1 LFVGALVA
9 TFVLD
14 VLYSYLPVVSSF
26 DVARLDFLYPV
37 TYVMLA
43 AVALHPGSDEL
54 TTAGPPSVRMH
65 PARLLLL
72 GSSLGLAS
80 VTLILTKS
88 DSLTTR
94 SVLVGLSVLLS
105 AAVVSRFALTV
116 RARESAQEALAYQAT
131 HDELTGT
138 VNRVLLIDRIGHAL
152 ARTRT
157 REPLAVMY
165 LDLDRFKSINDTLGH
180 QVGDL
185 LLVEVA
191 RRIGATLRR
200 SDTLGRFGGDEF
212 VVLCEDIEPEVVS
225 KVAARI
231 VAAVALP
238 MPVGTATL
246 HVTVSIGIA
255 VSGVEPIEVDTLI
268 RSADAAMYAA
278 KRLGGNRFELYDTA
292 LRERLKQRREIEE
305 ALRSATLHTEL
316 ALDYQPVV
324 RPTDGTVAGFEALL
338 RWRRADGTLITPDE
352 FIPIAEE
359 TGLIV
364 PIGDWVIEHACDQ
377 LRAWE
382 RQGID
387 DPWISINVSVLQLRH
402 GALLET
408 FERAIARTG
417 ANPARIVLEL
427 TESALVGEDEAD
439 TPQLDELRRLGVR
452 IAIDD
457 FGTGYSGLAY
467 LRKLPVDMI
476 KIDQSFVAEIVTDA
490 TASSV
495 LFAIVQLAHVLG
507 FEVIAEGAETGSQV
521 DVLRTLDC
529 DYIQGFYYA
538 EPAIPL
544 AATVIA
550 RNGLPGSALVPDGRG
565 AKLRKVPD

>member
-1 LFVGALVA
+1 
-9 TFVLD
+9 
-14 VLYSYLPVVSSF
+14 
-26 DVARLDFLYPV
+26 
-37 TYVMLA
+37 
-43 AVALHPGSDEL
+43 
-54 TTAGPPSVRMH
+54 
-65 PARLLLL
+65 
-72 GSSLGLAS
+72 
-80 VTLILTKS
+80 
-88 DSLTTR
+88 
-94 SVLVGLSVLLS
+94 
-105 AAVVSRFALTV
+105 
-116 RARESAQEALAYQAT
+116 
-131 HDELTGT
+131 
-138 VNRVLLIDRIGHAL
+138 VLLIDRIGHAL

-157 REPLAVMY
+157 PEPLAVLY

-180 QVGDL
+180 QVGDQ

-191 RRIGATLRR
+191 RRIGATLRA

-212 VVLCEDIEPEVVS
+212 VVLCEDIQPEVVS
-225 KVAARI
+225 KVAERI
-231 VAAVALP
+231 VAAVAMP

-255 VSGVEPIEVDTLI
+255 VSQGETTEVDTLI

-278 KRLGGNRFELYDTA
+278 KRLGGNRCELYDA
-292 LRERLKQRREIEE
+292 VLRDRLRQRREIEE
-305 ALRSATLHTEL
+305 ALRSVTLHEEL
-316 ALDYQPVV
+316 DLHYQPVV

-338 RWRRADGTLITPDE
+338 RWERADGTLIAPDE

-364 PIGDWVIEHACDQ
+364 PIGDWVIERACDQ
-377 LRAWE
+377 LRSWQL
-382 RQGID
+382 QGID

-402 GALLET
+402 GALLQT
-408 FERAIARTG
+408 VQRALARTG
-417 ANPARIVLEL
+417 ADPARIVIEL
-427 TESALVGEDEAD
+427 TESALIGEGEAD
-439 TPQLDELRRLGVR
+439 TLQIDDLRRLGVR

-507 FEVIAEGAETGSQV
+507 FEIIAEGAETGSQV

-538 EPAIPL
+538 VPAPP
-544 AATVIA
+544 AAADVIA
-550 RNGLPGSALVPDGRG
+550 RYGLPGNAFVPDGHG
-565 AKLRKVPD
+565 AELRNVPD